1 MNFKNLK
8 LDKNFQACPADD
20 GDEIFSNGI
29 FLFNI
34 TKMMEYITQNKK
46 LITFEKIE
54 VKAYRN
60 SFSSCLNEE
69 TILTAQSS
77 NPIILAEI
85 SPGNFNVIDGNHRL
99 EKAFREGLKEISAYR
114 LNPNQHVRFLTSIE
128 AYKTYVQYWNSKVTN
143 LDDGLSPFTFGGY

>member
-1 MNFKNLK
+1 MIYKKLK

-20 GDEIFSNGI
+20 GDEIFPNGI

-46 LITFEKIE
+46 LMTFEKIE
-54 VKAYRN
+54 VKAYRK

-69 TILTAQSS
+69 TILTAQTS

-99 EKAFREGLKEISAYR
+99 ERAFRDDLKEIYAYR
-114 LNPNQHVRFLTSIE
+114 LNANQHVRFLTSVE
-128 AYKTYVQYWNSKVTN
+128 AYKSYVQYWNSKVADLN
-143 LDDGLSPFTFGGY
+143 DEY